1 MSPGCHS
8 PEELMKDIEAG
19 LLITE
24 VMGMHT
30 ANPISGDFSL
40 GAAGIL
46 IKGGQHARPVRGITM
61 AGNMHKLLQ
70 DIQASGSDMRFYGAK
85 AAPSIRLDSIS
96 VAGE

>member
-1 MSPGCHS
+1 MLSPGS
-8 PEELMKDIEAG
+8 QRPEQLMKDIESG

-46 IKGGQHARPVRGITM
+46 IKGGQLTQAVRGITI
-61 AGNMHKLLQ
+61 AGNLHNLLQ
-70 DIQASGSDMRFYGAK
+70 DIQAIGSDLRYYGAK
-85 AAPSIRLDSIS
+85 AAPSIR
-96 VAGE
+96 